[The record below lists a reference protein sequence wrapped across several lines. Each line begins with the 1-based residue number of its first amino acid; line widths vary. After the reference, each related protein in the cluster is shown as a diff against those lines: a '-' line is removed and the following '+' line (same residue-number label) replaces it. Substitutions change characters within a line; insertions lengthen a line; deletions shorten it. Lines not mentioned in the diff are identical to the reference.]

1 MSKPADAPADRD
13 TNQEPLTFLDV
24 VTFWLSVY
32 VLLALIAEYV
42 FKVSEDTKVILAYSD
57 WIVCGV
63 FFIDFVRRF
72 VRARSKLG
80 YMKWGW
86 LDLLSCIPMVDAF
99 KAGRIYRLIRVVR
112 ILRAFRSSRNIVGLL
127 YRKRAQNTF
136 AVVATTTFVATVFSA
151 IIVME
156 FERDSTSRISEPSDA
171 IWWAFCTV
179 TTVGYGDY
187 YPVTTEGRITAVVL
201 MTLGVGLFGTLA
213 GYVGSM
219 FTGPTSKAEIHKLS
233 SMEEK
238 METLQATVERLEK
251 LLLEQQVTP
260 SANGKHAGRA

>member
-1 MSKPADAPADRD
+1 MSKPVDAADAAAVRD
-13 TNQEPLTFLDV
+13 LNREPLTFLDV

-32 VLLALIAEYV
+32 VLLALVAEYV
-42 FKVSEDTKVILAYSD
+42 LKLSDDTKIILGYAD

-72 VRARSKLG
+72 VRAPSKLG

-86 LDLLSCIPMVDAF
+86 LDLLSSVPMVDAF
-99 KAGRIYRLIRVVR
+99 KAGRIYRLVRVIR
-112 ILRAFRSSRNIVGLL
+112 ILRALRSSRNIVGLL
-127 YRKRAQNTF
+127 YRRRAQNTF
-136 AVVATTTFVATVFSA
+136 AVVATTTFVATIFSA

-156 FERDSTSRISEPSDA
+156 FERDSASRISEPSDA

-219 FTGPTSKAEIHKLS
+219 FTGPPSKAELHKLTAI
-233 SMEEK
+233 EEK
-238 METLQATVERLEK
+238 IESLQTTVEGLEK
-251 LLLEQQVTP
+251 LLQEQK
-260 SANGKHAGRA
+260 NKG

>member
-1 MSKPADAPADRD
+1 MSKPVHAPAVRD
-13 TNQEPLTFLDV
+13 PNQEPLTFLDV

-32 VLLALIAEYV
+32 VLIALVAEYV
-42 FKVSEDTKVILAYSD
+42 LKLSEDTRVILSYAD

-72 VRARSKLG
+72 VRAPSKLA

-86 LDLLSCIPMVDAF
+86 LDLLSCIPMIDAF
-99 KAGRIYRLIRVVR
+99 KAGRIYRVVRVVR
-112 ILRAFRSSRNIVGLL
+112 ILRALRSSRNIVGLL

-156 FERDSTSRISEPSDA
+156 FERDSASRISEPSDA

-219 FTGPTSKAEIHKLS
+219 FTGPPSKAEIHKLS

-238 METLQATVERLEK
+238 MESLQATVERLEK
-251 LLLEQQVTP
+251 LLLEQHSRP
-260 SANGKHAGRA
+260 SSHGHHTERV